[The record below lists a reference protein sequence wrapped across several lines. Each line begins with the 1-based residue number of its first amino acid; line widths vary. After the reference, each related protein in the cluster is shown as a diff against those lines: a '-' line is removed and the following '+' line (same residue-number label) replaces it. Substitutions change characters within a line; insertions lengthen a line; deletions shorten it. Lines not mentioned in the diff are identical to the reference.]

1 MKRKWP
7 DVKVDDFSAA
17 IDFIIKFYQ
26 ELGWNLVQA
35 IDPRKIK
42 IHPEMWGDIADQLRE
57 KWGLSAALGWMNI
70 GPSADEGNVVSG
82 IIKWRDWG
90 CGQKPGLISQE
101 VVHAFLRG
109 TNEGSPA
116 VHQV

>member
-1 MKRKWP
+1 LGVNQANASKSMERLSSGMRINRAG
-7 DVKVDDFSAA
+7 DDAA
-17 IDFIIKFYQ
+17 GLAISEKMRGQIRGLK
-26 ELGWNLVQA
+26 QA
-35 IDPRKIK
+35 ARNAQDGISLIQTA
-42 IHPEMWGDIADQLRE
+42 EG
-57 KWGLSAALGWMNI
+57 ALNETHSI
-70 GPSADEGNVVSG
+70 
-82 IIKWRDWG
+82 WG

>member
-1 MKRKWP
+1 MEVNGKKQKWP

-26 ELGWNLVQA
+26 ELGWNLVQP

-42 IHPEMWGDIADQLRE
+42 IHPEKWGDIADQLKE

-70 GPSADEGNVVSG
+70 GPSADEGNVHDLAKDEVFVG
-82 IIKWRDWG
+82 EGAIKDCAEEIG
-90 CGQKPGLISQE
+90 
-101 VVHAFLRG
+101 
-109 TNEGSPA
+109 
-116 VHQV
+116 